1 MSFYNFA
8 GLGITCVLAVFLLTS
23 AGKRP
28 RDYPPGPPTLP
39 IIGNLHQIPRKK
51 AHLQVQR
58 WAQEYGPIYSLILG
72 TKVLIVLS
80 TDQAVKNL
88 LDKRG
93 SIYSSRPE
101 RYIAQDII
109 SGGGRVVLM
118 VELRR
123 LMELKQP
130 YNETLRSIRT
140 LAHRILN
147 INVTDTYIPYQ
158 DLENKAM
165 LMDMLE
171 RPEAFIDHV
180 RRYTTALTTQMAFG
194 FRMRTMEDPRA
205 RQMFDGFRR
214 FNELAGSQVRL
225 FALEISLTGSRKQ
238 IANILDIF
246 PVLRHLPDLVLPV
259 RRYAKELYAKEH
271 KLFLDE
277 YQNVKKSIEEG
288 KEVPC
293 FCSDLIR
300 LQQKEGFSD
309 TSGAYISGSF
319 LQAGSETTSAVLL
332 GFVQAMVIFPNVSK
346 MAQNE
351 LDAVCKD
358 RLPDLGDLQKL
369 PYVRACVKES
379 LRWMPTDIL
388 GVPHA
393 ITRDDYYNG
402 YKIPK
407 NAEIIFNHRT
417 IHNDPQRHHNPRI
430 FDPSRWSHDN
440 QTSAEAATNPDVTKR
455 DHFVYGAGRRLCQ
468 GMHIADRSMFLAMA
482 RLLWAFDF
490 KRVVNEETGAEIVP
504 DMGNLTGGLFVA
516 PEPFEANIVPRDPK
530 KAACVREE
538 WTKMIE
544 LLDDEMQWKEYP
556 KDLVWNKV

>member
-1 MSFYNFA
+1 MDFYSFA
-8 GLGITCVLAVFLLTS
+8 GLAIISLLVVLLLTS
-23 AGKRP
+23 TGKRP
-28 RDYPPGPPTLP
+28 RGYPPGPPTLP
-39 IIGNLHQIPRKK
+39 IIGNLHQMPRNK
-51 AHLQVQR
+51 AHLQFQR
-58 WAQEYGPIYSLILG
+58 WAQEYGSIYSLILG
-72 TKVLIVLS
+72 TKVVIVLS
-80 TDQAVKNL
+80 TDQAVKDL

-93 SIYSSRPE
+93 GIYSSRPE

-109 SGGGRVVLM
+109 SGGARVVLM
-118 VELRR
+118 
-123 LMELKQP
+123 P

-147 INVTDTYIPYQ
+147 IKVTDTYIPYQ

-171 RPEAFIDHV
+171 RPDAFIDHV

-194 FRMRTMEDPRA
+194 FRMKTMEDPRA
-205 RQMFDGFRR
+205 RQMFDGFRS
-214 FNELAGSQVRL
+214 FNELAGS
-225 FALEISLTGSRKQ
+225 Q

-246 PVLRHLPDLVLPV
+246 PILRHLPDFVLPI
-259 RRYAKELYAKEH
+259 RRYARQLHAKEH

-277 YQNVKKSIEEG
+277 YQNVKKSFDEG

-293 FCSDLIR
+293 FCSDLIK
-300 LQQKEGFSD
+300 LQKKEKFSD

-332 GFVQAMVIFPNVSK
+332 GFVQAMVIFPEVSK
-346 MAQNE
+346 KAQAE

-358 RLPDLGDLQKL
+358 RLPELEDMQNL
-369 PYVRACVKES
+369 PYIRACVKES

-388 GVPHA
+388 GVPHSLS
-393 ITRDDYYNG
+393 RDDYYNG

-407 NAEIIFNHRT
+407 NAEIIFNVWT
-417 IHNDPQRHHNPRI
+417 IHNDPQRHHNPRR

-468 GMHIADRSMFLAMA
+468 GMHIADRSMFIAMA

-490 KRVVNEETGAEIVP
+490 RRAVDKKTNEEIVP
-504 DMGNLTGGLFVA
+504 DMENLTEGLFVA
-516 PEPFEANIVPRDPK
+516 PEPFDADIVPRDPK
-530 KAACVREE
+530 KAACVKEE
-538 WTKMIE
+538 WSKIVK
-544 LLDDEMQWKEYP
+544 LLDEDMQWKEYP
-556 KDLVWNKV
+556 KGLVWNWQDSVE